1 METQNCKSMREVK
14 QRSPLKIAA
23 GLKALAMTVLLMC
36 PTFMWGAEDVRI
48 KVLMQEAL
56 QLYSE
61 RRYVKALDL
70 FNQVLRIEPDNNL
83 AKEYVKSS
91 EQRINEWENQGDPG
105 KPSVTWDSL
114 MDEKGLAGPGEITN
128 AKDIIAARKSLVER
142 MKNRAVKAENIVKI
156 SEDKGGLEVI
166 LYHDQLFLPGLQTLR
181 DEALPIL
188 DNVATLIRD
197 KNNQD
202 VKLYS
207 LARHDS
213 TDPFLLFP
221 DFPVPAPDPTSS
233 LGNKG
238 SGQSSSYLFQD
249 IEATRS
255 FILFTHLAQKSM
267 GRSSTLK

>member
-1 METQNCKSMREVK
+1 MKKILLLILICT
-14 QRSPLKIAA
+14 SPA
-23 GLKALAMTVLLMC
+23 
-36 PTFMWGAEDVRI
+36 FAEGDVRI

-61 RRYVKALDL
+61 RRYVKSLDL
-70 FNQVLRIEPDNNL
+70 FNQVLRIDPNHNL
-83 AKEYVKSS
+83 AKEYIKSS
-91 EQRINEWENQGDPG
+91 EQRISEWETQGTDTG
-105 KPSVTWDSL
+105 GPSVTWDAL
-114 MDEKGLAGPGEITN
+114 LDEKGVPGPGEITN

-156 SEDKGGLEVI
+156 EEDKRGLEVI

-188 DNVATLIRD
+188 ENIATLIRD
-197 KNNQD
+197 KADRD
-202 VKLYS
+202 VTIYS
-207 LARHDS
+207 MARHDS

-221 DFPVPAPDPTSS
+221 DFPVPAPDPTSGMGIQKAKS
-233 LGNKG
+233 N
-238 SGQSSSYLFQD
+238 SSYLFQD

-267 GRSSTLK
+267 GRSANKK